1 MFVSLTGCLVRQ
13 KCVDRNI
20 EPFIT
25 LGHIL
30 FLSVFIWKKISLLLG
45 DTCPEM
51 SKENKP
57 SSLRYFSSWHILRI
71 KSSWWNNSTFA
82 DRCNEQ
88 KAIDLTGKHLSLL
101 YWYPSNFEGIWMPSS
116 IQGRWKFLHSQ
127 GCTALSSQH
136 SPRLCFRT
144 VSSAEVLFQLLVCV
158 VCRGRLSVFK
168 ANGGK

>member
-30 FLSVFIWKKISLLLG
+30 FLSGFIWKKISLLLG

-101 YWYPSNFEGIWMPSS
+101 YWYPVILKEFGCPVQSKADGNFSTA
-116 IQGRWKFLHSQ
+116 KAALLCLHS
-127 GCTALSSQH
+127 TPPLS
-136 SPRLCFRT
+136 
-144 VSSAEVLFQLLVCV
+144 VLQDSEL
-158 VCRGRLSVFK
+158 CRGSLPVTCLCCLQ
-168 ANGGK
+168 GKIICL